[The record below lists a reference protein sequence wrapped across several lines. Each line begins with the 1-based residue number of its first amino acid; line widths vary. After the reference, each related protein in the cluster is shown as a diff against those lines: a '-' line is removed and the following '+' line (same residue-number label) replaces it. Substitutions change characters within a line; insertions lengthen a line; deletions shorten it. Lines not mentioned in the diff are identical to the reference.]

1 MRNIRKNHE
10 PRCLTQYRCQANAD
24 YNNFN
29 GKQDLRDS
37 LISEQGGICAYCMQ
51 RIQSTAGGMKIEHW
65 QCRDNY
71 SSKQLDYG
79 NLLGVCLGG
88 KGQKKDGQHCDTS
101 KENKDL
107 CRNPANPAHN
117 VEAVI
122 RYLGDGR
129 IKAED
134 EIFDR
139 EINEVLNLNH
149 PFLVNN
155 RKSVLK
161 GFQKSL
167 ERTGNLGAASIQRK
181 IAEWSQP
188 AGGNLEPF
196 CMVVAYWLRKKLA
209 RIGSG

>member
-1 MRNIRKNHE
+1 MKNIRKNHE
-10 PRCLTQYRCQANAD
+10 PRSLTQHRCQTHAD
-24 YNNFN
+24 YLNFK

-37 LISEQGGICAYCMQ
+37 LVSEQGGICAYCMQ
-51 RIQSTAGGMKIEHW
+51 RIQSTAVGMKIEHW

-88 KGQKKDGQHCDTS
+88 KGQKKIGQHCDTS

-107 CRNPANPAHN
+107 CRNPANPTHD

-129 IKAED
+129 IKADD
-134 EIFDR
+134 EIFNH

-149 PFLVNN
+149 PLLVSN
-155 RKSVLK
+155 RKAVLK
-161 GFQKSL
+161 SFQESL
-167 ERTGNLGAASIQRK
+167 GRVGSFGVASIQRK
-181 IAEWSQP
+181 ISQWSQP
-188 AGGNLEPF
+188 DGGDLEPF
-196 CMVVAYWLRKKLA
+196 CMVVVYWLRKKLA
-209 RIGSG
+209 KVK